1 MSVLERLHRI
11 LGSATVFPRPDG
23 VLVFPPPPTA
33 HSSPDGGGWPWSR
46 DPAVDRRAPSV
57 RPGPAVAATASL
69 VTAGQDSSPIQRARC
84 PATPASAL
92 HRVDRWVSPSQPV
105 DSEQVSRWETDG
117 GRTRELT

>member
-33 HSSPDGGGWPWSR
+33 HSGPDGGGWPWSR

-69 VTAGQDSSPIQRARC
+69 VTAGQDSSPD
-84 PATPASAL
+84 PAGAL
-92 HRVDRWVSPSQPV
+92 PCHPRFSPSPSRPVGSPSQPV